1 MAEHSMD
8 VDSLLAELTL
18 RQKGAKP
25 IALLSRHLDMPKK
38 KVLKLIDKARE
49 ELNADGEG
57 WLIMNNGNGSYYL
70 MRQKEKTPNEE
81 TSLLSVFES

>member
-1 MAEHSMD
+1 
-8 VDSLLAELTL
+8 
-18 RQKGAKP
+18 
-25 IALLSRHLDMPKK
+25 MPKK

-49 ELNADGEG
+49 ELKADGEG

-81 TSLLSVFES
+81 TSLLSVFGS